1 MSTEHFEDTQEK
13 TQLVRDFLMDS
24 KTFQDYGMDK
34 KILFINISIFYTLPL
49 AVIVPDLFY
58 IKIFFTYE

>member
-49 AVIVPDLFY
+49 AVIVSDLFY
-58 IKIFFTYE
+58 KCI